1 MIQFLIPGFLYAAG
15 AVAAGV
21 IALHFLVTEQPKSD
35 VLPTVR
41 FFPDVVARS
50 TSVTLR
56 PSDLWLLLLRVL
68 TILLIGAAFAQ
79 PRFTPGHHPVA
90 RIVVVDLS
98 RAVGNRTELA
108 DSARPYLSGAVAAV
122 VFADQALEVAPSIVA
137 DSLDASASG
146 AEAKRAR
153 GALTPALIA
162 ALRAA
167 SRVRESA
174 DSVEI
179 VVVSPFVQEEA
190 DAATTTVRALLPGAL
205 RTVRVAAAPS
215 AAASGVTARAP
226 SIEWADSGAT
236 ALWAPRA
243 AVDTIGAV
251 RAGDVVLVS
260 PFVRR
265 WRLELG
271 PDSLT
276 DESTRVY
283 ARWADGE
290 PAAVERTIGADCIR
304 SLGISMPT
312 TGDVVLRPEFEGFL
326 AALETPCN
334 AAHDFTPLAPAFM
347 AAMQGPDQLAP
358 ASALQPRATHMT
370 PLVPWLLAGA
380 LVLALLELVVRRRR
394 ADSPVVEELSIAN
407 TPRTAA

>member
-1 MIQFLIPGFLYAAG
+1 
-15 AVAAGV
+15 
-21 IALHFLVTEQPKSD
+21 
-35 VLPTVR
+35 
-41 FFPDVVARS
+41 
-50 TSVTLR
+50 
-56 PSDLWLLLLRVL
+56 
-68 TILLIGAAFAQ
+68 
-79 PRFTPGHHPVA
+79 
-90 RIVVVDLS
+90 
-98 RAVGNRTELA
+98 
-108 DSARPYLSGAVAAV
+108 
-122 VFADQALEVAPSIVA
+122 
-137 DSLDASASG
+137 
-146 AEAKRAR
+146 
-153 GALTPALIA
+153 
-162 ALRAA
+162 
-167 SRVRESA
+167 
-174 DSVEI
+174 
-179 VVVSPFVQEEA
+179 VQEEA

-215 AAASGVTARAP
+215 AAASGVTARVP
-226 SIEWADSGAT
+226 SVEWADSGAT

-290 PAAVERTIGADCIR
+290 PAAVERTIGADCVR

>member
-1 MIQFLIPGFLYAAG
+1 MIQFLLPGFLYAAG

-98 RAVGNRTELA
+98 RAVGSRTELA
-108 DSARPYLSGAVAAV
+108 DSARPYLSGAAAAV
-122 VFADQALEVAPSIVA
+122 VFADQAREVAPSIVA
-137 DSLDASASG
+137 DSLDAFASG

-190 DAATTTVRALLPGAL
+190 DAATATVRALLPGAL
-205 RTVRVAAAPS
+205 RTVRVSAAPS
-215 AAASGVTARAP
+215 AAASGVTARVP
-226 SIEWADSGAT
+226 SVEWADSGAT
-236 ALWAPRA
+236 ALWVARA
-243 AVDTIGAV
+243 AADTIGAV

-271 PDSLT
+271 PDSLS
-276 DESTRVY
+276 DETTRVY

-290 PAAVERTIGADCIR
+290 PAAVERTIGADCVR

-312 TGDVVLRPEFEGFL
+312 SGDVVLRPEFEGFF
-326 AALETPCN
+326 AALATPCN
-334 AAHDFTPLAPAFM
+334 AAQDFTPLAPAFM
-347 AAMQGPDQLAP
+347 TAMQGPDQLAP

-380 LVLALLELVVRRRR
+380 LALALLELVVRRRR
-394 ADSPVVEELSIAN
+394 ADSPIAEELAIAN
-407 TPRTAA
+407 APRPAA